1 MISQLSFSYM
11 VNMKTLSTLAIIL
24 LSMMMLL
31 PGTTQSIV
39 VESKE
44 SYIKSA
50 TFLSEEFEVGPGKV
64 VVKTLLDINFPK
76 GHIGVKSFDVE
87 VVDEDGKSVP
97 LYETYLHHW
106 FAVKYIENIT
116 MSDYIKQS
124 HDLRNGIEFERN
136 DGMCQGF
143 LLPHY
148 WGLGGESRGTS
159 SNLPDPFAVE
169 LGNPTKLKDGFKEKW
184 LFSIM
189 VIDTRGTHDRKGCS
203 ECRCKLLNLP
213 NNFYNVTMGI
223 NGQLLPRNYKG
234 GLFCCQDN
242 LQCKLRNDFHGPT
255 RKLSLRYKIR
265 WVDWDEHQVPLRF
278 YILDSTDRVI
288 SNGSTLIHDCQAEY
302 TIPRNHDSD
311 SPHVKKANIPMT
323 KGGYLI
329 YGTAHMHTGV
339 VNTTLYGQIKDGEIL
354 TLESIYENK
363 FRTGAMGHF
372 YIYLAD
378 EIPNKDLK
386 I

>member
-1 MISQLSFSYM
+1 MISQLSSSYM
-11 VNMKTLSTLAIIL
+11 VNMKTLSKVAIIL

-31 PGTTQSIV
+31 PSTTHSIV
-39 VESKE
+39 VESNE

-50 TFLSEEFEVGPGKV
+50 TFLSEEFEVGSGKIA
-64 VVKTLLDINFPK
+64 VKTLLDIDFPK

-97 LYETYLHHW
+97 LYEAYLHHW

-116 MSDYIKQS
+116 MSHYIKQS

-159 SNLPDPFAVE
+159 SNLPNPFADRRVLCTSNPKYGTGKE
-169 LGNPTKLKDGFKEKW
+169 AGNE
-184 LFSIM
+184 
-189 VIDTRGTHDRKGCS
+189 
-203 ECRCKLLNLP
+203 N
-213 NNFYNVTMGI
+213 
-223 NGQLLPRNYKG
+223 
-234 GLFCCQDN
+234 
-242 LQCKLRNDFHGPT
+242 
-255 RKLSLRYKIR
+255 
-265 WVDWDEHQVPLRF
+265 
-278 YILDSTDRVI
+278 
-288 SNGSTLIHDCQAEY
+288 
-302 TIPRNHDSD
+302 
-311 SPHVKKANIPMT
+311 
-323 KGGYLI
+323 GYLVGMSVCYPKPGSI
-329 YGTAHMHTGV
+329 K
-339 VNTTLYGQIKDGEIL
+339 IKDGEIL

-363 FRTGAMGHF
+363 FRIEAMGHF

-378 EIPNKDLK
+378 QIPNKNLT

>member
-1 MISQLSFSYM
+1 MISQFSFLYM
-11 VNMKTLSTLAIIL
+11 VNMKNLYKVTIMLS
-24 LSMMMLL
+24 SMMMFLF
-31 PGTTQSIV
+31 GTTHSIV
-39 VESKE
+39 VESNE

-50 TFLSEEFEVGPGKV
+50 TFLSEKFEVGPGKI
-64 VVKTLLDINFPK
+64 VVKTLLDIDFPK

-116 MSDYIKQS
+116 MSHYIKKS

-148 WGLGGESRGTS
+148 LGLGGESRGTS
-159 SNLPDPFAVE
+159 SNLLDPFAVE
-169 LGNPTKLKDGFKEKW
+169 LG
-184 LFSIM
+184 
-189 VIDTRGTHDRKGCS
+189 
-203 ECRCKLLNLP
+203 
-213 NNFYNVTMGI
+213 
-223 NGQLLPRNYKG
+223 
-234 GLFCCQDN
+234 
-242 LQCKLRNDFHGPT
+242 PT
-255 RKLSLRYKIR
+255 RNLSLRYKIR

-278 YILDSTDRVI
+278 YILDSTDHNILFQEIMTSV
-288 SNGSTLIHDCQAEY
+288 
-302 TIPRNHDSD
+302 

-329 YGTAHMHTGV
+329 YGTAHMHIGV
-339 VNTTLYGQIKDGEIL
+339 VNSTLYGQDGRVLCTSNPKYGTGKEAGNENGYLVGMSVCYPKPGSIKIKDGEIL

-363 FRTGAMGHF
+363 FRIWGYGAF
-372 YIYLAD
+372 LYLLGRSNT
-378 EIPNKDLK
+378 EQRFEYLM
-386 I
+386 